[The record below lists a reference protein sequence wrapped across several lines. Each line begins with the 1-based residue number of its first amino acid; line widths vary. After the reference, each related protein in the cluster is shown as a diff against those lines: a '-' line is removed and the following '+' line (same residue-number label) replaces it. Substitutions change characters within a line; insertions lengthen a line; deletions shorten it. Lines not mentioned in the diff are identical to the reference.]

1 MSEDIHIANPILGDE
16 ELTRIE
22 SVVESGM
29 IADGPEVREFE
40 AEFTEYCG
48 ADHGVATSNGT
59 TALHTALEAVGVGP
73 GDRVLTT
80 PFSFV
85 ATANAI
91 RFTGAEPV
99 FADIDPDTFNVDPDH
114 VEETLESLD
123 GDVEAM
129 VVVHLYG
136 LPAPMDRLRTIADE
150 YDVTIVEDAAQAHGA
165 MYFDT
170 PVGSLGDVASFSFYP
185 TKNMTTGEGGMV
197 TTDDEDIA
205 ARAASFINHGRE
217 SDGYRHVSLGHNFR
231 MTSIAAAMGR
241 SQLDRLPGFVEARRE
256 NAARLD
262 EFLAETAAVTP
273 TVPDGYQHSY
283 HQYTIR
289 VDNRDSVTEQLDEY
303 GVGYGIYYP
312 RCIHNQPA
320 YDDVDASVPV
330 AEQVSEQALS
340 IPVHPA
346 LSTDQIERVGT
357 VLRDEVTI
365 TPPAD
370 ASRSTME
377 VTND

>member
-185 TKNMTTGEGGMV
+185 TKNMTTSEGGII
-197 TTDDEDIA
+197 TTNRVDVAERA
-205 ARAASFINHGRE
+205 ARFVDHGRV
-217 SDGYRHVSLGHNFR
+217 SGYEHAEVGHNFR
-231 MTSIAAAMGR
+231 MTSIAAAIGR
-241 SQLDRLPGFVEARRE
+241 IQLERLPGFTRARQA
-256 NAARLD
+256 NAAALSEYLTD
-262 EFLAETAAVTP
+262 APVTTP
-273 TVPDGYQHSY
+273 YTPPDRTHVF
-283 HQYTIR
+283 HQYT
-289 VDNRDSVTEQLDEY
+289 VQCDSVDRDALKSYLDAKGIST
-303 GVGYGIYYP
+303 GVYYP
-312 RCIHNQPA
+312 KPVHKQPA
-320 YDDVDASVPV
+320 YEHLSVSAPV
-330 AEQVSEQALS
+330 AEEAAERVLSLPIHPELSEA
-340 IPVHPA
+340 
-346 LSTDQIERVGT
+346 DIERIGRAVT
-357 VLRDEVTI
+357 DYAEV
-365 TPPAD
+365 
-370 ASRSTME
+370 
-377 VTND
+377 VT